1 MIEDGIQFNLPKNK
15 SSVIKVIGVGGGGS
29 NAVNH
34 MKNVGVNGVDFI
46 ICNTDA
52 QALYHSPVA
61 NKVQLGASLTEG
73 LGAGADPEIGRSA
86 AEESIQEIQNIL
98 ETGTKMC
105 FITAGH
111 PLSLSPLLDN
121 RVGNSLLSQL
131 LMICP
136 RCPPRAGWSWPFLK
150 WPPSN
155 ISPRCRLHCILPS
168 EILAPKK

>member
-1 MIEDGIQFNLPKNK
+1 MIEDGIQFNLPKNR

-105 FITAGH
+105 FITAGMGGGTGTRRMFER
-111 PLSLSPLLDN
+111 SFGESTRN
-121 RVGNSLLSQL
+121 KR
-131 LMICP
+131 I
-136 RCPPRAGWSWPFLK
+136 RCYW
-150 WPPSN
+150 
-155 ISPRCRLHCILPS
+155 
-168 EILAPKK
+168 

>member
-1 MIEDGIQFNLPKNK
+1 MIEDGIQFNLPKNR

-86 AEESIQEIQNIL
+86 APRKDPFWKGFMNNIREWL
-98 ETGTKMC
+98 ENDED
-105 FITAGH
+105 I
-111 PLSLSPLLDN
+111 
-121 RVGNSLLSQL
+121 
-131 LMICP
+131 
-136 RCPPRAGWSWPFLK
+136 
-150 WPPSN
+150 
-155 ISPRCRLHCILPS
+155 
-168 EILAPKK
+168 E